1 MLSLLSLQIRA
12 TISVFLRLVIL
23 LNLLYYLNHME
34 TDLNKYKNSSGDEIA
49 NVNYYAVPSIGPK
62 SLYLAT
68 PLELNSPGGEVP
80 LG

>member
-1 MLSLLSLQIRA
+1 
-12 TISVFLRLVIL
+12 
-23 LNLLYYLNHME
+23 ME